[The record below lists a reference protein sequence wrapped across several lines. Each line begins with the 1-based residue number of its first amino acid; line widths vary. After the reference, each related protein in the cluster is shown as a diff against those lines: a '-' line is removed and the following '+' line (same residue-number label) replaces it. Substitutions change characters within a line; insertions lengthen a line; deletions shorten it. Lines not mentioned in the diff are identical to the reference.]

1 MTRLKIRTAVVAVA
15 VGLLGLGTGTA
26 ALAATASATGSANP
40 NLTVTLSVSPSQLVT
55 GQTATVTK
63 TVTNNTSGQQSVLLD
78 ARVLAPNG
86 QTYAEPTQT
95 VSLSPGQTLSQTE
108 SDVIASS
115 YPRGTYTATFSATGM
130 APPGSP
136 STSTARVTYTISK

>member
-1 MTRLKIRTAVVAVA
+1 MTRLKIRTSAAAVA
-15 VGLLGLGTGTA
+15 VGLLGLGTGTG
-26 ALAATASATGSANP
+26 ALAATASATDSSNP
-40 NLTVTLSVSPSQLVT
+40 NFTVALAVSPSRLVT

-63 TVTNNTSGQQSVLLD
+63 TVTNDTSGQQSVILD

-86 QTYAEPTQT
+86 QTYAEPSQT

-115 YPRGTYTATFSATGM
+115 YPRGTYTATFTATGM
-130 APPGSP
+130 APSGSP
-136 STSTARVTYTISK
+136 STSTATVKYTISK